1 MFFYD
6 VSLYQ
11 WQPVTTVVSVSNTDT
26 SFFSSLGHVFQHS
39 SISLLILHYNTETT
53 RIYLFFCE
61 LQRYRVN
68 ILFFFF
74 SIIRIKFE
82 CEIFFFNHTKSHENL
97 FSFFTLIYI
106 YIYIFALK
114 HLYIRRNE
122 FLWFFFKQK
131 HIRAS
136 TLPFSLSLALSL
148 LLSLSLS
155 LSLILPHFLTFQSKL
170 TNFYFL
176 SFSPFHSILYKLS
189 YWLFMMLAFVSFT
202 RCTTLTITES
212 KGLWQARAAAA
223 DERTSRDSRAFS
235 LGYHPVQAPRS
246 ARPWKAGG
254 RAAGKRGRRYIRSPT
269 GERGNEWG

>member
-1 MFFYD
+1 MY
-6 VSLYQ
+6 VA
-11 WQPVTTVVSVSNTDT
+11 TVPCEY
-26 SFFSSLGHVFQHS
+26 
-39 SISLLILHYNTETT
+39 SI
-53 RIYLFFCE
+53 
-61 LQRYRVN
+61 
-68 ILFFFF
+68 FFF
-74 SIIRIKFE
+74 SAIRMKFE
-82 CEIFFFNHTKSHENL
+82 CEILFFFNHTNLMKSHEN
-97 FSFFTLIYI
+97 FFFFFTLIYTYI
-106 YIYIFALK
+106 YIYLHLSTYIFVVT
-114 HLYIRRNE
+114 N
-122 FLWFFFKQK
+122 F
-131 HIRAS
+131 S
-136 TLPFSLSLALSL
+136 DFSLSKNTYAQVLFH
-148 LLSLSLS
+148 SLSLS
-155 LSLILPHFLTFQSKL
+155 RSFSISISLSFSLFLSLVLILPHFLTFQSKL

-176 SFSPFHSILYKLS
+176 SFSLFHSILYKLS

>member
-1 MFFYD
+1 MY
-6 VSLYQ
+6 
-11 WQPVTTVVSVSNTDT
+11 
-26 SFFSSLGHVFQHS
+26 
-39 SISLLILHYNTETT
+39 
-53 RIYLFFCE
+53 IYLH
-61 LQRYRVN
+61 L
-68 ILFFFF
+68 
-74 SIIRIKFE
+74 S
-82 CEIFFFNHTKSHENL
+82 T
-97 FSFFTLIYI
+97 
-106 YIYIFALK
+106 YIFVVT
-114 HLYIRRNE
+114 N
-122 FLWFFFKQK
+122 F
-131 HIRAS
+131 S
-136 TLPFSLSLALSL
+136 DFSLSKNTYAQVLFHSLFLSL
-148 LLSLSLS
+148 FLYCYLSLSLF
-155 LSLILPHFLTFQSKL
+155 LFLILPHFLTFQSKL

>member
-106 YIYIFALK
+106 YIYIYL
-114 HLYIRRNE
+114 HLSTYIFVVTN
-122 FLWFFFKQK
+122 F
-131 HIRAS
+131 S
-136 TLPFSLSLALSL
+136 DFSLSKNTYAQVLFHSLFLSL
-148 LLSLSLS
+148 FLYCYLSLFLSLSF
-155 LSLILPHFLTFQSKL
+155 SLIFL
-170 TNFYFL
+170 
-176 SFSPFHSILYKLS
+176 
-189 YWLFMMLAFVSFT
+189 LFN
-202 RCTTLTITES
+202 
-212 KGLWQARAAAA
+212 Q
-223 DERTSRDSRAFS
+223 
-235 LGYHPVQAPRS
+235 
-246 ARPWKAGG
+246 
-254 RAAGKRGRRYIRSPT
+254 
-269 GERGNEWG
+269 N